1 MSDSTPQLRASDADR
16 ERTAELLRRAGA
28 EGRLTV
34 EELDERLDAAFAA
47 RTRAELDEL
56 IADVVEAPPPSGSA
70 AVPVRP
76 GQGGKR
82 WLLSIMSGSDRRGHW
97 RMAERCTAV
106 NIMGGATIDL
116 NDVELAAEHV
126 QLNVFSLM
134 GGADIYVPEGLNV
147 EVSEVAFLGGN
158 DVKLGER
165 RSRPGAP
172 TLHIRIVSIMG
183 GTDVK
188 RGRRRRRRRRD
199 EG

>member
-1 MSDSTPQLRASDADR
+1 
-16 ERTAELLRRAGA
+16 
-28 EGRLTV
+28 
-34 EELDERLDAAFAA
+34 
-47 RTRAELDEL
+47 
-56 IADVVEAPPPSGSA
+56 
-70 AVPVRP
+70 
-76 GQGGKR
+76 KR

-188 RGRRRRRRRRD
+188 RGRRRRRRRRN